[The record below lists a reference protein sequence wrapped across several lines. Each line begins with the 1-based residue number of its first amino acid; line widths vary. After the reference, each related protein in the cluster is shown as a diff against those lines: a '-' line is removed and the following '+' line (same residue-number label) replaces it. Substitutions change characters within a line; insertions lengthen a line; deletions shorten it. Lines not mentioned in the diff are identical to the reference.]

1 MLKNGLEIQKVNL
14 AVIKTG
20 LMMKANPP
28 VMNKTNLS
36 LKTMEDASKVAVVER
51 VEEALRERRS
61 HLVPMETN
69 PYVPMALLK

>member
-1 MLKNGLEIQKVNL
+1 MPKNGLEIQKVNL

-20 LMMKANPP
+20 PMMKANPP
-28 VMNKTNLS
+28 AMNKMNLS
-36 LKTMEDASKVAVVER
+36 LKTMADASKAAVVER